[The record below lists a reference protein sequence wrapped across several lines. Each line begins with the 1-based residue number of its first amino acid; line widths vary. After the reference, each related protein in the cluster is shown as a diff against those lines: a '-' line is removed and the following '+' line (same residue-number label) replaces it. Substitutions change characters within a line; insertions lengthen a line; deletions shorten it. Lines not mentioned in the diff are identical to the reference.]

1 VGLSPISPVDRY
13 ADILFAGLRYRVARK
28 QYITLMANVLK
39 ESSIYMDFKTDNV
52 IYGGGIGYSI
62 KTNMG
67 PLDVTLGFSNYT
79 HDVTFSANLGY
90 WF

>member
-1 VGLSPISPVDRY
+1 
-13 ADILFAGLRYRVARK
+13 
-28 QYITLMANVLK
+28 MANVLK